1 MSTQQNP
8 RSDGL
13 LDVIVIG
20 GGQAGLAI
28 GYHLSRQ
35 RRDFVILD
43 AHQRTGDAWRLRWDS
58 LRLFT
63 PAKYDGLPGMP
74 FPGDRLA
81 FPTKDDMAD
90 YLQAYATRFA
100 LPVRLGVRVDR
111 LYREGRHYVVIA
123 GDRRWEAAQV
133 VVATGG
139 CQVPAVP
146 DFADRIEPSV
156 RQLHSSSY
164 RAPGQLAAGD
174 VLVVGLGNSGA
185 EIALD
190 VSHRHRT
197 WVAGTPSA
205 EIPFRHGRVAARFAL
220 PVVRFVGMHV
230 LNQGNPIGRRIIPK
244 MEMEAA
250 PLIRTK
256 RRDLAAAGVH
266 FVGQVTGAN
275 NGRPTVDE
283 DRPLEVS
290 NVIWCTG
297 YREDLKWIEL
307 PVFDDHGHVMQHRG
321 IVSSSPGLYL
331 LGQEFLF
338 ALASATIPGVC
349 RDAKYLAGRIAEG
362 AHNVQGQPSATAGA
376 RSRR

>member
-1 MSTQQNP
+1 M
-8 RSDGL
+8 
-13 LDVIVIG
+13 IVIG

-43 AHQRTGDAWRLRWDS
+43 AHQRIGDAWRRRWDS

-63 PAKYDGLPGMP
+63 PAKYNGLPGMP

-81 FPTKDDMAD
+81 FPTKDELAD

-100 LPVRLGVRVDR
+100 LPVHTGVRVDR
-111 LYREGRHYVVIA
+111 LHRVGGHYVVTA
-123 GDRRWEAAQV
+123 GDRRWEAVQV

-146 DFADRIEPSV
+146 DFAHRIEPAV

-164 RAPGQLAAGD
+164 RGPGQLTAGD

-190 VSHRHRT
+190 VSHTHRT
-197 WVAGTPSA
+197 WVAGSPSA

-220 PVVRFVGMHV
+220 PLVRFVGLHV

-244 MEMEAA
+244 METEAA

-256 RRDLAAAGVH
+256 RRDLAAAGVRLR
-266 FVGQVTGAN
+266 GPG
-275 NGRPTVDE
+275 
-283 DRPLEVS
+283 DRSQQWPA
-290 NVIWCTG
+290 
-297 YREDLKWIEL
+297 
-307 PVFDDHGHVMQHRG
+307 HGG
-321 IVSSSPGLYL
+321 
-331 LGQEFLF
+331 
-338 ALASATIPGVC
+338 
-349 RDAKYLAGRIAEG
+349 
-362 AHNVQGQPSATAGA
+362 
-376 RSRR
+376 

>member
-1 MSTQQNP
+1 MNAQQSNG
-8 RSDGL
+8 SDGL

-43 AHQRTGDAWRLRWDS
+43 AHQRIGDAWRLRWDS

-74 FPGDRLA
+74 FAGDRLA
-81 FPTKDDMAD
+81 FPTKDELAD
-90 YLQAYATRFA
+90 YLQTYATRFA
-100 LPVRLGVRVDR
+100 LPVRTEVRVDR
-111 LYREGRHYVVIA
+111 LYRVGGRYVVTA

-156 RQLHSSSY
+156 RQLHSNSY
-164 RAPGQLAAGD
+164 RAPGQLTAGD

-185 EIALD
+185 EIAIEL
-190 VSHRHRT
+190 SHTHRT
-197 WVAGTPSA
+197 WVAGSPSA

-220 PVVRFVGMHV
+220 PVVRFVGLHV
-230 LNQGNPIGRRIIPK
+230 LNQGNPVGRRIIPK
-244 MEMEAA
+244 MEAEAA

-266 FVGQVTGAN
+266 FVGRVTGAS
-275 NGRPTVDE
+275 NGRPTVE
-283 DRPLEVS
+283 GDRTLEVS
-290 NVIWCTG
+290 TVIWCTG
-297 YREDLKWIEL
+297 YREDLRWIEL
-307 PVFDDHGHVMQHRG
+307 PVFDGQGHVMQHRG
-321 IVSSSPGLYL
+321 VVESSPGLYM

-349 RDAKYLAGRIAEG
+349 RDAKYLAERIAEG
-362 AHNVQGQPSATAGA
+362 TPSVQGQPSASAGM
-376 RSRR
+376 RSRG

>member
-1 MSTQQNP
+1 MNAQQNAG
-8 RSDGL
+8 SDGL

-28 GYHLSRQ
+28 GYYLSRQ

-43 AHQRTGDAWRLRWDS
+43 AHQRIGDAWRRRWDS

-74 FPGDRLA
+74 FSGDRLA
-81 FPTKDDMAD
+81 FPTKDELAD

-100 LPVRLGVRVDR
+100 LPVHTGVRVDH
-111 LYREGRHYVVIA
+111 LYREGGHFVVTA
-123 GDRRWEAAQV
+123 GDRRWGAAQV

-146 DFADRIEPSV
+146 DFADRIQPPV

-164 RAPGQLAAGD
+164 RSPGQLTAGD

-185 EIALD
+185 EIALE
-190 VSHRHRT
+190 VSHAHRT
-197 WVAGTPSA
+197 WVAGSPSA

-220 PVVRFVGMHV
+220 PVVRFVGLHV
-230 LNQGNPIGRRIIPK
+230 LNQGNPIGRRIIPR
-244 MEMEAA
+244 METDAA

-256 RRDLAAAGVH
+256 RRDLAAAGVR
-266 FVGQVTGAN
+266 FVGRVTGAN

-283 DRPLEVS
+283 DRTLEVS

-297 YREDLKWIEL
+297 YREDLRWVEL

-321 IVSSSPGLYL
+321 VVESSPGLYM

-349 RDAKYLAGRIAEG
+349 RDAKYLAERIAER
-362 AHNVQGQPSATAGA
+362 AHNDQGQPSATAGA